1 MSWGARSGQVSS
13 GVNESCGQR
22 CSWSRLPLD
31 VWQLGPVPGCNDSRS
46 ACQQRR
52 ADRRRQARRALA
64 EAADERRSGDHRRW
78 RARPQRRT
86 RPVAEARR
94 SALLL
99 VQSGKG
105 SGDNPI
111 PEGAEAL
118 GRIGGR
124 VLTVA
129 IAESG
134 GLLMSAELSV
144 VCRRSTCPGRLVDDR
159 SLALPRCAKHA
170 SDGFGAIRRA
180 CLGQDLL
187 DVPLDGCLTHEEPS

>member
-1 MSWGARSGQVSS
+1 MARRLIAELPASQPVSDDPGAVE
-13 GVNESCGQR
+13 V
-22 CSWSRLPLD
+22 
-31 VWQLGPVPGCNDSRS
+31 
-46 ACQQRR
+46 
-52 ADRRRQARRALA
+52 ADRRIAVMRQ
-64 EAADERRSGDHRRW
+64 RSV
-78 RARPQRRT
+78 RP
-86 RPVAEARR
+86 
-94 SALLL
+94 LLL

-105 SGDNPI
+105 SGDNRI
-111 PEGAEAL
+111 SEGAEAL

-129 IAESG
+129 VAESG

-144 VCRRSTCPGRLVDDR
+144 ACRRFTCPGRLVDDR
-159 SLALPRCAKHA
+159 SLALPRYAKHA